1 MDAVG
6 SGCLWLSHHRS
17 VHQLLSTRVR
27 SAARSTACVL
37 YVCRCQPPQ
46 REGLL
51 DTHTHTHTHRH
62 GRPVH
67 NQLGLMLLQWR
78 RVDSAKGRG
87 WHVMS
92 TLSPQPKSNSVHFRF
107 KTRHLVATV
116 LRIFP
121 KLYKRE
127 KSQPKQ
133 RRVFSSVAVNVRI
146 AAAPIA
152 LAPSLIV
159 HWRPVATDGAR
170 CVVCLCVCRCSCV
183 DVRHDRASSQHGST
197 DQHVVIWQQPHV
209 GQATV
214 CQMAVHVGATWQLRW
229 IGLSQHCVKRQCRC
243 ALNPFRQVIFSVIYT
258 ALIVCGV

>member
-51 DTHTHTHTHRH
+51 DTRTHTHTH

-67 NQLGLMLLQWR
+67 NQLGLMLQQWH

-92 TLSPQPKSNSVHFRF
+92 TLSPWPKSNSVHFRF

-127 KSQPKQ
+127 KSQPKP
-133 RRVFSSVAVNVRI
+133 RRVFSSVAVNVRND
-146 AAAPIA
+146 AAPIA
-152 LAPSLIV
+152 LAPGLIV

-170 CVVCLCVCRCSCV
+170 CVVCLCVSLL
-183 DVRHDRASSQHGST
+183 
-197 DQHVVIWQQPHV
+197 
-209 GQATV
+209 V
-214 CQMAVHVGATWQLRW
+214 C
-229 IGLSQHCVKRQCRC
+229 
-243 ALNPFRQVIFSVIYT
+243 
-258 ALIVCGV
+258 